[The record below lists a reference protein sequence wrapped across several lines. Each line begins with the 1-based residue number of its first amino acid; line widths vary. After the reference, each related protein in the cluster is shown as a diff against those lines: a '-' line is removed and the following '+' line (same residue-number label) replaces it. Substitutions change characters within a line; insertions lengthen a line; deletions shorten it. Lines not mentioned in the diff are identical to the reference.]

1 MKTSLMIGTAILA
14 LSLIPLGTA
23 HAQLLGN
30 GSTQS
35 QALTIDPQ
43 RGVLTM
49 APLLERVTPA
59 VVSIEIEIEPQSRRN
74 SQRSS
79 DLEREFF
86 ERFFGRPPTEEDGL
100 EEELDP
106 DSQARPRRSVGSGV
120 IIDASKGLVLT
131 NNHVIDDADGVYVT
145 LLDKRSI
152 EAEIVGT
159 DENTDIA
166 LLKIDAR
173 DLTALTFGKTENV
186 RVGDYAIA
194 VGNPFGLSHTVTSGI
209 ISAIGR
215 DQARNREAYTDYI
228 QTDASINPG
237 NSGGAL
243 INSKGELIG
252 INTAIISRSGTSSGI
267 GFAIPTRI
275 VESVMGQLERYG
287 EVRRG
292 RIGINIS
299 PITSHIQQ
307 AFDLP
312 TRNGALVNNVVNDS
326 PAQKAGIMDGD
337 IIVEFNNTSILDSSD
352 IRNAVGLLEPGA
364 RVDIIYLRDGK
375 RITSKITVEAQEDE
389 EDETP
394 NFEAVSLDATER
406 FSGAELTNIPNS
418 LELRGGNKGVYVTG
432 VIPGSKA
439 QQAGLFE
446 GDVIR
451 AVKGKKVDNLKDFLK
466 EAEKIDGPIGL
477 SVERDGINRFLAIR

>member
-1 MKTSLMIGTAILA
+1 M
-14 LSLIPLGTA
+14 
-23 HAQLLGN
+23 
-30 GSTQS
+30 
-35 QALTIDPQ
+35 
-43 RGVLTM
+43 
-49 APLLERVTPA
+49 
-59 VVSIEIEIEPQSRRN
+59 
-74 SQRSS
+74 
-79 DLEREFF
+79 
-86 ERFFGRPPTEEDGL
+86 
-100 EEELDP
+100 
-106 DSQARPRRSVGSGV
+106 
-120 IIDASKGLVLT
+120 
-131 NNHVIDDADGVYVT
+131 
-145 LLDKRSI
+145 
-152 EAEIVGT
+152 
-159 DENTDIA
+159 
-166 LLKIDAR
+166 
-173 DLTALTFGKTENV
+173 
-186 RVGDYAIA
+186 
-194 VGNPFGLSHTVTSGI
+194 TSGI

-326 PAQKAGIMDGD
+326 PAQKAGIMDRD
-337 IIVEFNNTSILDSSD
+337 IIVVFNNTSILDSSD